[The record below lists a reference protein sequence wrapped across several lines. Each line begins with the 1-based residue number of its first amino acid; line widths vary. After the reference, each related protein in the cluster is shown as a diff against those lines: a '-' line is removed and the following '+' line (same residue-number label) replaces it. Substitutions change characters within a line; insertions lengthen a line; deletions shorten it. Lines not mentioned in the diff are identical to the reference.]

1 MNWKTLLIRLGLLI
15 VAVAAGMALLA
26 VSINFMVFLQWL
38 PEAIDGIP
46 AGYAI
51 LNKTSYIFMGAIFA
65 GIISIFLA
73 PNWRWV
79 LLLAPLYAPTLFA
92 ITYTLMHRAPVVLE

>member
-26 VSINFMVFLQWL
+26 VSINVMIFLQWL
-38 PEAIDGIP
+38 PEAINGIP

-51 LNKTSYIFMGAIFA
+51 LNKTSFVFMGAIVA
-65 GIISIFLA
+65 GIVSIFLTA
-73 PNWRWV
+73 NWRWV
-79 LLLAPLYAPTLFA
+79 FLLAPLYAPTLFA
-92 ITYTLMHRAPVVLE
+92 IMYTLMNRAPVVLE